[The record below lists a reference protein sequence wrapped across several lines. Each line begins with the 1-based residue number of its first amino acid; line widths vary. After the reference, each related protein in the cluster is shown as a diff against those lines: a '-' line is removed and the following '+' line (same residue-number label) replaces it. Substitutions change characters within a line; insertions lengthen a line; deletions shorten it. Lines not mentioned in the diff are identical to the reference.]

1 MPRSRPHPGIAAPRP
16 GPVYTPVLPV
26 HNRLSAINSLA
37 WVRQPGTLLA
47 ASRAEGLFRRV
58 YFAGCRVLEAYPRR
72 GYSLCS
78 RDCSDI

>member
-1 MPRSRPHPGIAAPRP
+1 
-16 GPVYTPVLPV
+16 
-26 HNRLSAINSLA
+26 
-37 WVRQPGTLLA
+37 
-47 ASRAEGLFRRV
+47 V